1 MHKTA
6 YVRLSEAF
14 EKGKGIRF
22 SANEVFE
29 LMLDNA
35 IRSVADSD
43 IEEMELADRQKGAAH
58 ELPRNQG
65 V

>member
-1 MHKTA
+1 MTHKTT

-29 LMLDNA
+29 LMMDDA

-43 IEEMELADRQKGAAH
+43 IEESLISEEQKRTRRG
-58 ELPRNQG
+58 EDE
-65 V
+65 

>member
-1 MHKTA
+1 MTHKTA

-29 LMLDNA
+29 LMLDDA

-43 IEEMELADRQKGAAH
+43 IEELESADRQ
-58 ELPRNQG
+58 RQS
-65 V
+65 